1 MKYTEKSGERIV
13 YSGDCRSFLFRTSR
27 TFVIIPLWQPAGQK
41 ADKKADKFFAGE
53 VLPGFTIEK
62 ATCDMSGVPFF
73 DATYTYD
80 GSEKRLAVAVRSFRS
95 VTARSFET
103 DKQRHVRCFF
113 KKKPSTVKCVLR
125 NNLKRFGCINP
136 RKFAAST
143 RRVPEI
149 VHDRWYNEVES
160 YGGCNRQRS

>member
-1 MKYTEKSGERIV
+1 MAYIMKYTEKSGERIV

-103 DKQRHVRCFF
+103 DKTKAC
-113 KKKPSTVKCVLR
+113 KVLFQKETF
-125 NNLKRFGCINP
+125 NGKMC
-136 RKFAAST
+136 S
-143 RRVPEI
+143 PEQPETFWL
-149 VHDRWYNEVES
+149 H
-160 YGGCNRQRS
+160 